1 MLMFNILQ
9 HWGGVADLGFK
20 SWTERSRDFSSL
32 NWGYNRSWLQ
42 SRLNEGGKTDLELD
56 NDTLQRLKDI
66 AQLPTEN
73 KTFVLTL
80 LDMALRDFKAK
91 LAYK

>member
-32 NWGYNRSWLQ
+32 N
-42 SRLNEGGKTDLELD
+42 
-56 NDTLQRLKDI
+56 
-66 AQLPTEN
+66 
-73 KTFVLTL
+73 
-80 LDMALRDFKAK
+80 
-91 LAYK
+91 